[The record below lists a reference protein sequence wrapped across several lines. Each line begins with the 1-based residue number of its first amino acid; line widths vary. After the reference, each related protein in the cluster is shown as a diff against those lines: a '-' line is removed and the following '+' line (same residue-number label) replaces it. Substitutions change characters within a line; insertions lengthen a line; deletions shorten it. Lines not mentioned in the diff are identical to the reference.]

1 MAQEEELINKVF
13 EIADKTIGIDM
24 ATVDALSD
32 EEYAEWAK
40 EHTRENEDGTLTIF

>member
-1 MAQEEELINKVF
+1 MTKEEELICKVF

-24 ATVDALSD
+24 ATVDAMSD